1 MKKPK
6 TAGKKKKKR
15 DREKKIIRKKEVGA
29 ECSCYYK
36 FLGTF
41 PEM

>member
-6 TAGKKKKKR
+6 ITRKKKR
-15 DREKKIIRKKEVGA
+15 ERERKKIIRKKEVGA